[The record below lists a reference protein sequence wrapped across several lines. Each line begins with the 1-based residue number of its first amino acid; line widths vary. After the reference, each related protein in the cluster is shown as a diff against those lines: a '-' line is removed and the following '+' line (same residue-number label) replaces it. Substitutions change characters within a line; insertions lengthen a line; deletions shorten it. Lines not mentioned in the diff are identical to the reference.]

1 MRRFNPKWFQEY
13 PDWLEYSVSNDT
25 AYCLYCYLFKDSN
38 IHQGGGDVFSTI
50 GFKSWNK
57 KKSLWIHVG
66 KPNNIHNQAKKRCE
80 YLSRQQQSIKSAF
93 GRGQSD
99 QFKQEYGLRLTASID
114 VVRLLVNQGFAF
126 RGHDESKSSL
136 NKGNFLEILSWYAK
150 HCDKIHDYVLEHAP
164 QNDRMT
170 SPMIQKDIVTA
181 CKIETIKAI
190 IEELN
195 GDYFA
200 LLVDESFDVSR
211 KEQMAVVLR
220 YVDRKGFVME
230 RLIDI
235 VHVQDTSALS
245 LKSAIVNLLSQHS
258 LSLSYVRGQELGLI
272 RAGDTRWG
280 SHYKSFCNFILM
292 FGSITDVLDALV
304 VDAYS
309 PDESAKATGYLEA
322 CQTFKIAFMLHLMR
336 DILGIT
342 DELNKSLQKK
352 EQDIANAMLLVEVAK
367 RRLQSLREDAWD
379 ELIDKVSTFCIKYN
393 ILIPNFDEPYV
404 NSGRLRRKPAD
415 HTVLH
420 HYRYDVFYKIIDWQ
434 LQELND
440 RFNEVTT
447 DLLHGVACLNPVDS
461 FSSFNIKKIMRMAE
475 LYPDDFD
482 EFSRGALENQLATYI
497 IDVRDID
504 ERFANMNGICDV
516 SKKLVQTKKHLNFPL
531 VFRLVKF
538 SLLLPVATASVE
550 RAFSAMKF
558 IKNDLRNRMNDGLL
572 SGCLVPYV
580 EKDVFINISNDA
592 IVKTFQEMKPR
603 KLDDEGYDQTVGGGQ
618 WKIIRGSM
626 VVARGY
632 KMCDLYL
639 FQGFICSDS
648 IAGYSAS
655 EKSSKDSTDQVDNED
670 SDHVQNDQRDFVDAP
685 VEDDVVG
692 QQPGAIDAP
701 ESSSE
706 DLLERKCVF
715 RVKYEDGN
723 PVPRY
728 KAKLVVKGFNQKKGV
743 DFDEIFSSIVK
754 MLSIQF
760 TKWKRPPL
768 GWIKVNT
775 DGNRFGDGIIGA
787 GGIVRDH
794 EGNMV
799 MAFA

>member
-1 MRRFNPKWFQEY
+1 METSQNSLKKYFSKVPKSNLASHNQPNQEENVNQSEVPLHSSQRQETDLENANQSEVPLHSSQRQEIDLESLEYDPVKRTQILDYHPNVCDVIRRAYIRQGPCQPENHIFPPTNFYGDMRRFNPKWFQEY
-13 PDWLEYSVSNDT
+13 PDWLEYSVSNDAT
-25 AYCLYCYLFKDSN
+25 YCLYCYLFKDSN
-38 IHQGGGDVFSTI
+38 IHQGGGEVFSTI

-57 KKSLWIHVG
+57 KKSLWIHV
-66 KPNNIHNQAKKRCE
+66 
-80 YLSRQQQSIKSAF
+80 
-93 GRGQSD
+93 
-99 QFKQEYGLRLTASID
+99 
-114 VVRLLVNQGFAF
+114 VRLPVNQGFAF
-126 RGHDESKSSL
+126 RGYDESKSSL

-181 CKIETIKAI
+181 CKIKTIKAI

-195 GDYFA
+195 GDYCA

-220 YVDRKGFVME
+220 HVDRKGFVME

-245 LKSAIVNLLSQHS
+245 LKSATVNLLSQHS
-258 LSLSYVRGQELGLI
+258 LSLSYVRGQCYDGANNMQGEIKGLKKLIRQESFSAHSIHCFSHQLQLTLVAVSKKCIQVGELVLLVSNVLNVLGASFKRMDKFRESQKERIQEALDMGELTIGRGLHQELGLI
-272 RAGDTRWG
+272 KA
-280 SHYKSFCNFILM
+280 
-292 FGSITDVLDALV
+292 
-304 VDAYS
+304 
-309 PDESAKATGYLEA
+309 DESAKATRYLEA

-367 RRLQSLREDAWD
+367 RRLQSFREDAWD
-379 ELIDKVSTFCIKYN
+379 ELIDKVSTFCIRYN

-404 NSGRLRRKPAD
+404 NSGRSRRKLAD
-415 HTVLH
+415 HTILH
-420 HYRYDVFYKIIDWQ
+420 HYRYVVFYKIIDWQ

-461 FSSFNIKKIMRMAE
+461 FSSFNIKNIMRMAE

-504 ERFANMNGICDV
+504 ERFANLNGLCDL
-516 SKKLVQTKKHLNFPL
+516 SRKLVQTKKHLNFPL

-558 IKNDLRNRMNDGLL
+558 IKTDLRNKMNDGLL

-603 KLDDEGYDQTVGGGQ
+603 
-618 WKIIRGSM
+618 
-626 VVARGY
+626 
-632 KMCDLYL
+632 
-639 FQGFICSDS
+639 
-648 IAGYSAS
+648 
-655 EKSSKDSTDQVDNED
+655 
-670 SDHVQNDQRDFVDAP
+670 
-685 VEDDVVG
+685 
-692 QQPGAIDAP
+692 
-701 ESSSE
+701 
-706 DLLERKCVF
+706 
-715 RVKYEDGN
+715 
-723 PVPRY
+723 
-728 KAKLVVKGFNQKKGV
+728 
-743 DFDEIFSSIVK
+743 
-754 MLSIQF
+754 
-760 TKWKRPPL
+760 
-768 GWIKVNT
+768 
-775 DGNRFGDGIIGA
+775 
-787 GGIVRDH
+787 
-794 EGNMV
+794 
-799 MAFA
+799 

>member
-1 MRRFNPKWFQEY
+1 MSIESGHKVFYSSLDSTTVIEQAILTQQRLTDLAILADYSYIATFLLLSNFYFIIQSQKSLKKYFSKVPKSNLASHNQPNREENVNQSEVPLHSSQRQETDLENANQSEVPLHSSQRQEIDLDSLEYDPAKRTQILDYHPNDRDVIRRAYIRQGPCQPENHIFPPTDFYGDMRRFNPKWFQEY
-13 PDWLEYSVSNDT
+13 PDWLEYSVSNDA

-66 KPNNIHNQAKKRCE
+66 KPNSIHNQAKKRCE

-99 QFKQEYGLRLTASID
+99 QFKHEYWLRLTASID

-136 NKGNFLEILSWYAK
+136 NRGNFLEILSWYAK

-235 VHVQDTSALS
+235 VHVQDTSVLS

-258 LSLSYVRGQELGLI
+258 LSLSYVRGQCYDGASNMQGEIKGLKKLIRQESFSAYSIHCFAHQLQLTLVAVSKKCIQVGELVLLVSNVLNVLGASFKRMDEFRESQKERIQEALDMGKLTTGRGLHQELGLI

-304 VDAYS
+304 VNAYS
-309 PDESAKATGYLEA
+309 PDESVKATRYLEA

-342 DELNKSLQKK
+342 DELAAQ
-352 EQDIANAMLLVEVAK
+352 LV
-367 RRLQSLREDAWD
+367 
-379 ELIDKVSTFCIKYN
+379 
-393 ILIPNFDEPYV
+393 
-404 NSGRLRRKPAD
+404 
-415 HTVLH
+415 
-420 HYRYDVFYKIIDWQ
+420 
-434 LQELND
+434 
-440 RFNEVTT
+440 
-447 DLLHGVACLNPVDS
+447 
-461 FSSFNIKKIMRMAE
+461 
-475 LYPDDFD
+475 
-482 EFSRGALENQLATYI
+482 RGAPSWRQ
-497 IDVRDID
+497 
-504 ERFANMNGICDV
+504 
-516 SKKLVQTKKHLNFPL
+516 
-531 VFRLVKF
+531 
-538 SLLLPVATASVE
+538 
-550 RAFSAMKF
+550 RA
-558 IKNDLRNRMNDGLL
+558 
-572 SGCLVPYV
+572 
-580 EKDVFINISNDA
+580 
-592 IVKTFQEMKPR
+592 
-603 KLDDEGYDQTVGGGQ
+603 
-618 WKIIRGSM
+618 
-626 VVARGY
+626 
-632 KMCDLYL
+632 
-639 FQGFICSDS
+639 
-648 IAGYSAS
+648 
-655 EKSSKDSTDQVDNED
+655 
-670 SDHVQNDQRDFVDAP
+670 
-685 VEDDVVG
+685 
-692 QQPGAIDAP
+692 
-701 ESSSE
+701 
-706 DLLERKCVF
+706 
-715 RVKYEDGN
+715 
-723 PVPRY
+723 
-728 KAKLVVKGFNQKKGV
+728 
-743 DFDEIFSSIVK
+743 
-754 MLSIQF
+754 
-760 TKWKRPPL
+760 
-768 GWIKVNT
+768 
-775 DGNRFGDGIIGA
+775 
-787 GGIVRDH
+787 
-794 EGNMV
+794 
-799 MAFA
+799 